1 MNHDELRSTIQ
12 HYNWVEATDL
22 IKALDTVVEL
32 HKPDE
37 SDFPD
42 EWESCVECSGNGYV
56 AMYPCPTIQA
66 IEKEL
71 K

>member
-56 AMYPCPTIQA
+56 ALYPCLTIKA